1 MTGLLTH
8 WDPQKFPSLEDM
20 LEEREGGE
28 AATPVEDE
36 EPRANAAAWIAVM
49 NSWNRK
55 AGAQAARSS
64 EEGEVDDE

>member
-1 MTGLLTH
+1 MAGLLTH

-20 LEEREGGE
+20 LGEREHGE
-28 AATPVEDE
+28 AAPPVEDE

-55 AGAQAARSS
+55 AMSKGAD
-64 EEGEVDDE
+64 GDG